1 MPEFPLILSLS
12 LLGSLKRKRIF
23 MAFSLSLSLFVFSN
37 AKTIVNLV
45 QENKEEKEADAKE
58 AARNCTTCSPCL
70 QHFQDIL
77 HSYFTAN
84 FNDIYLPSPSLSLS
98 LLGFHF
104 SAFLLLLTFSRHS
117 CELCGLIY
125 QKSIR
130 VHRLLLHVVLI
141 C

>member
-23 MAFSLSLSLFVFSN
+23 MAFSLSLSSFFQMPKQSLILYRKTKKKKKQTQKRQQEIAQLVVPVCSIFKTFS
-37 AKTIVNLV
+37 TRISLPISMIF
-45 QENKEEKEADAKE
+45 
-58 AARNCTTCSPCL
+58 TSP
-70 QHFQDIL
+70 
-77 HSYFTAN
+77 
-84 FNDIYLPSPSLSLS
+84 LPRFLS

-104 SAFLLLLTFSRHS
+104 SAFPRHF

-130 VHRLLLHVVLI
+130 VHRLLLHVVLM